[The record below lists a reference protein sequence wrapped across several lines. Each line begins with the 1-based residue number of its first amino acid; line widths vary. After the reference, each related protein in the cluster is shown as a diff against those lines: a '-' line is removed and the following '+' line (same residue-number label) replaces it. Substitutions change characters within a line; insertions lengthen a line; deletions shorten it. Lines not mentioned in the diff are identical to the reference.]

1 MTVESRVSP
10 IFDMMSKT
18 LSGSHQPRRPQSLA
32 AMKLWQS
39 ARIREIANALTDSGF
54 RTLDAK
60 ANALGVS
67 RSTAWTILKSAHK
80 SSGLSARIINRIL
93 ARNQL
98 PPLVRAKVLEYVEEK
113 IDGRY
118 GHSKKLRR
126 KFMTALSIKPVED
139 TAQLRIVKAADN
151 GSLETVRPQHRIRPK
166 PLAGKSGRLNFG
178 GKLPRFRDAL

>member
-18 LSGSHQPRRPQSLA
+18 LTGSHQPRRPQSLA

-54 RTLDAK
+54 RTLDTK

-67 RSTAWTILKSAHK
+67 RSTAWTILRSAHK

-126 KFMTALSIKPVED
+126 RFVTALSIKPVED
-139 TAQLRIVKAADN
+139 TAQLRIVKAANN
-151 GSLETVRPQHRIRPK
+151 GRLETLRPQHRIPPK
-166 PLAGKSGRLNFG
+166 SVAGKSGRLHFG
-178 GKLPRFRDAL
+178 GKLPRSRGAL